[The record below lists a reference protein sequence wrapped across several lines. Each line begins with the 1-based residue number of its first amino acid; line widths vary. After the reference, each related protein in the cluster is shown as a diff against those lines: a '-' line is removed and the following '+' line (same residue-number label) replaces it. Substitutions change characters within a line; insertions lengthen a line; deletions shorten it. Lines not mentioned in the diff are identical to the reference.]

1 MVTTVTFTP
10 ALAGASAITLHSSS
24 TRQLTK
30 IDGLVG
36 TPSVRSVQRALPG
49 RDGISDDSRY
59 LDSRNIVLEGE
70 LWGATGGA
78 ALEDLSLITSA
89 FQTTL
94 LSPGVLTV
102 TYENGTVRWTNVKL
116 AGAIDSSVQGASR
129 LVSYQVQ
136 LVAPDPRW
144 YSTTLN
150 TSALTISASV
160 ATTSSTAT
168 VVNAG
173 TAPSLPLFTWTGGTG
188 TGRLIDKVTV
198 NVPAAY
204 ATVSPQGSAII
215 LDDSGTATPLVS
227 GSYVNTALRTTT
239 LDSLSSVTEWP
250 VFYPGSSTW
259 DWSIQLSGGSGGTT
273 TCTAS
278 WYDAWW

>member
-1 MVTTVTFTP
+1 MVTTVRFTP

-49 RDGISDDSRY
+49 RDGVSDDSRY

-102 TYENGTVRWTNVKL
+102 TYENGTVRWTSVKL
-116 AGAIDSSVQGASR
+116 AGAIDSSVEGASR

-150 TSALTISASV
+150 TSV
-160 ATTSSTAT
+160 ATVSTSSGTSSAMTAT
-168 VVNAG
+168 NGG
-173 TAPSLPLFTWTGGTG
+173 TAPSLPRFTFGSSFDLVYLG
-188 TGRLIDKVTV
+188 VTV
-198 NVPAAY
+198 PSAY
-204 ATVSPQGSAII
+204 STISPQGSPIV
-215 LDDSGTATPLVS
+215 LGGSGLISVTSTS
-227 GSYVNTALRTTT
+227 FIDCALRTVGFSSGA
-239 LDSLSSVTEWP
+239 LDTASLFP
-250 VFYPGSSTW
+250 VLYPGASTW
-259 DWSIQLSGGSGGTT
+259 TQSSAGTAGVARNVT
-273 TCTAS
+273 MS
-278 WYDAWW
+278 WYNAWW